1 MRFIPIVLDTTEGIM
16 KPSEKIIK
24 KVKELASADILEN
37 HPYENWESRE
47 IMLEVILKNGELDGY
62 FIKAIL
68 DHLDELS
75 TPPQSEETK

>member
-1 MRFIPIVLDTTEGIM
+1 M

-24 KVKELASADILEN
+24 KVKELVSADILKD

-68 DHLDELS
+68 DHLDES
-75 TPPQSEETK
+75 TPPQSEKGEGR